1 MRRPP
6 LLLSYA
12 LLSLLIARGAE
23 AAPPPDATVPASFEK
38 KTFVGTIGKL
48 PITMTLTRRG
58 RQLSGQYR
66 YDQRRPTTSLFA
78 PHEGLWFLG
87 ELDPS
92 GSFTSKEESI
102 DEADSSL
109 LGKLAA
115 TLRLG
120 PAPERSLMLEGTWS
134 KPDGSKSL
142 PLVAHERRPNAAEA
156 RIATVARREP
166 ARVWSRIL
174 KVVLPEV
181 RDATTVDQIFNT
193 EVRRFVEDKVRS
205 WKRAV
210 SLEEDAERLS
220 FELTFEVRHAD
231 ERIISLRFDM
241 NQYSGGAHPSSF
253 VFGYLFDRAT
263 GKRVKLP
270 DLFLRGSPWR
280 KTLSRK
286 AASVMAPLDLRFPD
300 CHLDVQGLW
309 LVFAESH
316 AVGDY
321 GELFIPWGE
330 LRAVIDPA
338 GPAGKFLAAS
348 DSGP

>member
-1 MRRPP
+1 

-58 RQLSGQYR
+58 RQLFGHYR
-66 YDQRRPTTSLFA
+66 YDQRRPTTTLFA
-78 PHEGLWFLG
+78 PYEGLSFLG

-92 GSFTSKEESI
+92 GSFTSKEEAS
-102 DEADSSL
+102 DEGGFSVS
-109 LGKLAA
+109 GKLAA

-120 PAPERSLMLEGTWS
+120 PAPEPALMLEGTWS
-134 KPDGSKSL
+134 KPDGSRSM
-142 PLVAHERRPNAAEA
+142 PLVARERRFNAAEA
-156 RIATVARREP
+156 RIATIERREP
-166 ARVWSRIL
+166 ARAWRRII
-174 KVVLPEV
+174 KVTFPEV
-181 RDATTVDQIFNT
+181 RDATTVDQTFNT
-193 EVRRFVEDKVRS
+193 EVRRFVEDQVRS

-220 FELTFEVRHAD
+220 FELIFDVRHAD

-241 NQYSGGAHPSSF
+241 NQDSGGAHPSSF

-270 DLFLRGSPWR
+270 ELFLRGSPWR

-338 GPAGKFLAAS
+338 GPAGKFLA
-348 DSGP
+348 GPESRP